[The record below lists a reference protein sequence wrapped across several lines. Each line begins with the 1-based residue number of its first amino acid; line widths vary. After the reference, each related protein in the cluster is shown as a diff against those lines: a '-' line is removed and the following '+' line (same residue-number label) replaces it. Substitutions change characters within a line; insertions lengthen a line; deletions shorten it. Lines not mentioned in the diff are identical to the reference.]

1 MYMKELSERINQLQ
15 NLLEESD
22 HVIIGG
28 GAGLSTA
35 AGIDYG
41 GERFTSNFK
50 EFIEKYNFTDMYTA
64 GFYPFKS
71 QEEKWAYWAKHVY
84 MNNIG
89 MGSTE
94 LYKKLYDLVKDKN
107 YFVITTN
114 VDDQFVKSGFD
125 DEKVFATQGSYRL
138 IQCKNACHD
147 KLYDDTEIVKEM
159 MANTDSELKIP
170 SDLVPKCP
178 VCGRDME
185 LNLRIDNNFVE
196 DETWHKHNN
205 DYHDFVNNAKKGK
218 TLLLE
223 FGVGFNTPAI
233 IRFPFESI
241 AAQYDDWNLV
251 RFNKDNLE
259 LVVVQNN
266 QASLLPV
273 SKLDDIKLSNNFQD
287 RYIPFSEDIELVID
301 ELLS

>member
-1 MYMKELSERINQLQ
+1 MKELSERINQLQ

-35 AGIDYG
+35 AGINYG

-114 VDDQFVKSGFD
+114 VDDQFVKSCFD
-125 DEKVFATQGSYRL
+125 DEKVFSTQGSYRL
-138 IQCKNACHD
+138 LQCKNACHD

-159 MANTDSELKIP
+159 IANTDSELKIP
-170 SDLVPKCP
+170 TDLVPKCP
-178 VCGRDME
+178 VCGGDME

-205 DYHDFVNNAKKGK
+205 DYRDFVNNAKKGK

-241 AAQYDDWNLV
+241 AAEYDDWNLV

-273 SKLDDIKLSNNFQD
+273 SRLDDIKLSNNFQD

>member
-1 MYMKELSERINQLQ
+1 
-15 NLLEESD
+15 
-22 HVIIGG
+22 
-28 GAGLSTA
+28 
-35 AGIDYG
+35 
-41 GERFTSNFK
+41 
-50 EFIEKYNFTDMYTA
+50 
-64 GFYPFKS
+64 
-71 QEEKWAYWAKHVY
+71 
-84 MNNIG
+84 
-89 MGSTE
+89 
-94 LYKKLYDLVKDKN
+94 
-107 YFVITTN
+107 
-114 VDDQFVKSGFD
+114 
-125 DEKVFATQGSYRL
+125 
-138 IQCKNACHD
+138 
-147 KLYDDTEIVKEM
+147 M

-178 VCGRDME
+178 VCGKDME

-196 DETWHKHNN
+196 DETWQKHNN
-205 DYHDFVNNAKKGK
+205 DYRDFVNNAKKGK